1 MVEQNVNLGI
11 VKLLYSALS
20 DEEKK
25 EITGRSIEYIID
37 NVNHR
42 IGFRVE
48 GETNYTYT
56 DSLKGEQGIQGIQGV
71 QGVKGDAFKYSD
83 FTTEQLASLKGEKGD
98 IGSIGPQGEK
108 GDTGVIEIKRSIV
121 SSFSDLPVNGDNGT
135 IYLVPI
141 TGEDINVY
149 EEYLY
154 ITETGKYE
162 KIGSSK
168 TDLTDYY
175 NKTAI
180 DTALSNKAN
189 TGNVYTKSEVDTA
202 LSTKANISD
211 VYTKSE
217 VDTSLNTK
225 ANVSTTYSKTETDIL
240 FNNKA
245 NTTHTH
251 VSGDITDLQTT
262 LSPYAS
268 VETVNMK
275 ANSTD
280 VYTKAEVDTKV
291 SSIDLSSYYT
301 KTEVDAKFGDVETV
315 LNSILGV

>member
-71 QGVKGDAFKYSD
+71 QGV
-83 FTTEQLASLKGEKGD
+83 KGEKGD

-189 TGNVYTKSEVDTA
+189 TGNVYTKSEVDT
-202 LSTKANISD
+202 
-211 VYTKSE
+211 
-217 VDTSLNTK
+217 SLNTK

-301 KTEVDAKFGDVETV
+301 KTEVDTKVSSFDLS

>member
-98 IGSIGPQGEK
+98 IGGIGPQGEK

-180 DTALSNKAN
+180 DTALGNKAN
-189 TGNVYTKSEVDTA
+189 TG
-202 LSTKANISD
+202 D

-301 KTEVDAKFGDVETV
+301 KTEVDTKVSSIDLSSYYTKTEVDAKFGDVETV

>member
-189 TGNVYTKSEVDTA
+189 TGNVYTKSEVDT
-202 LSTKANISD
+202 
-211 VYTKSE
+211 
-217 VDTSLNTK
+217 SLNTK
-225 ANVSTTYSKTETDIL
+225 ANVSTTYSKTETDTL
-240 FNNKA
+240 FSNKA

-301 KTEVDAKFGDVETV
+301 KTEVDTKVSSIDLSSYYTKTEVDAKFGDVETV